1 MAIISSA
8 MQADFY
14 EQDIVH
20 YSDATAGLRRENVQ
34 HKLKLMRLRIRDAF
48 FPGVKQ
54 NRKHEILKNVHIQTS
69 KWTLNHNG
77 LVHYSILYKRAP
89 TFHRVPFFLTLLF
102 RPKTTN
108 TINGSIIVSTK
119 FVFTTAAL
127 EYSHEI
133 DENDIRL

>member
-89 TFHRVPFFLTLLF
+89 TFHRVPFF
-102 RPKTTN
+102 
-108 TINGSIIVSTK
+108 
-119 FVFTTAAL
+119 
-127 EYSHEI
+127 
-133 DENDIRL
+133 